1 MNFSGA
7 WAAWLRNGLA
17 GLALIL
23 ALASVVLSVEIRG
36 VQDHVEGQRADA
48 VKAQAIVQVDGSVIQ
63 LLARTA
69 VEKNDPQIRA
79 LLTTVGVTIGTQPA
93 PSGAPATT
101 QAAPAPGGN
110 P

>member
-36 VQDHVEGQRADA
+36 FQDHVEGQRADLM
-48 VKAQAIVQVDGSVIQ
+48 KAQALMQVDTSVIQ

-69 VEKNDPQIRA
+69 VEKNDPQIRS
-79 LLTTVGVTIGTQPA
+79 LLGTVGVTIGTQPPA
-93 PSGAPATT
+93 AAPAT
-101 QAAPAPGGN
+101 GGH

>member
-1 MNFSGA
+1 MQFKGA
-7 WAAWLRNGLA
+7 WAVWLRNGLA

-23 ALASVVLSVEIRG
+23 ALASVVLSVQIRNL
-36 VQDHVEGQRADA
+36 QDHVESQRADLM
-48 VKAQAIVQVDGSVIQ
+48 KAQAVAQVDNSVIQ

-79 LLTTVGVTIGTQPA
+79 LLATVGVTLGTQP
-93 PSGAPATT
+93 PPPAA
-101 QAAPAPGGN
+101 AAPGANPGAN

>member
-1 MNFSGA
+1 MNFSGV

-23 ALASVVLSVEIRG
+23 ALASVVLSVEIRT

-48 VKAQAIVQVDGSVIQ
+48 VKAQAIIQVDSSVIQ

-69 VEKNDPQIRA
+69 IEKSDSQIRA
-79 LLTTVGVTIGTQPA
+79 LLGTVGVTIGTQPT
-93 PSGAPATT
+93 PSPSAA